1 MKIHENKTE
10 KIGYQDIF
18 KQREY
23 LKIILAS
30 LINRFGDSMDVIAF
44 TWLVYAI
51 TKSAAWAAVVA
62 AVNQL
67 PSVFLQPFAGA
78 LVEGME
84 KKRLMVVTDIIRGTI
99 TVGIALLYL
108 LGRLNPWILLCF
120 ILVNSTAEAFRLPAS
135 LAITPKIL
143 EEKYYAYGTSL
154 NATLS
159 RIVELIGL
167 GAAGIVIGIWGAEA
181 AIAIDGASFFGSAW
195 ILSFLHVKEHS
206 LQKGKLQIKGYMATL
221 KDGFCYLKGQPVIR
235 NFCLFAIFN
244 NAITVPLSALQMP
257 LIQEVLRQGEGLLSI
272 FSIALTVGM
281 GIGSFLYPFISPL
294 LSVRTLFVGC
304 GLFMGAGTYSYTL
317 AEWFLSQ
324 TAAIYGLAIAASIV
338 IGISVSILNSAL
350 SVQFMKAVKPE
361 YLARVGSIF
370 NAGASAAM
378 PAASFLVSWITTF
391 CPVSEIF
398 RLTALFCVIIYL
410 ALALLKVRLE

>member
-1 MKIHENKTE
+1 MKTHENKTE
-10 KIGYQDIF
+10 KIGYKDILQQ
-18 KQREY
+18 KEY
-23 LKIILAS
+23 LKIILAG
-30 LINRFGDSMDVIAF
+30 LINRFGDSIDVIAF

-51 TKSAAWAAVVA
+51 TGSAAWSAAVA

-84 KKRLMVVTDIIRGTI
+84 KKRLMVATDIIRGAI
-99 TVGIALLYL
+99 TVGTAALYL
-108 LGRLNPWILLCF
+108 GNRLSPWVLLGFTLA
-120 ILVNSTAEAFRLPAS
+120 NSTVEAFRLPAS
-135 LAITPKIL
+135 LAITPKVL
-143 EEKYYAYGTSL
+143 EEKYYEFGTSL
-154 NATLS
+154 NSTLS
-159 RIVELIGL
+159 RAIELIGL
-167 GAAGIVIGIWGAEA
+167 GAAGIVIGIFGAGA

-195 ILSFLHVKEHS
+195 ILSFLHVKEGS
-206 LQKGKLQIKGYMATL
+206 LRKGKLPIKEYMATL

-257 LIQEVLRQGEGLLSI
+257 LIQEVLGQGEGLLSV

-281 GIGSFLYPFISPL
+281 GIGSFLYPFIRPL
-294 LSVRTLFVGC
+294 LSVRALFVGC
-304 GLFMGAGTYSYTL
+304 GLLMGAGTYSYTL
-317 AEWFLSQ
+317 AEWFPAQ
-324 TAAIYGLAIAASIV
+324 TAAIYGLAIAASIL
-338 IGISVSILNSAL
+338 IGISVSVLNSAL
-350 SVQFMKAVKPE
+350 SVQFMKAVRPE

-378 PAASFLVSWITTF
+378 PAASFLVSGITAF
-391 CPVSEIF
+391 CPVAEIF

-410 ALALLKVRLE
+410 AFALLKVRLE